1 MKRLLIANR
10 GEIARRVIR
19 SAHRMGIE
27 TVAVYSDADSSAL
40 HVAEATTAFALGGNA
55 SADSYLRIDRLLEA
69 ARATGADAVHPGYG
83 FLSENAGFAQSVLDA
98 GLTWVGPP
106 PAAIRALGNKA
117 SAKQLAQRL
126 GVACLPGYQ
135 GEDQTDARFATE
147 ARRIGYPVM
156 VKASAGGGGRG
167 MRLVGSAEHLS
178 AALQGARSEASS
190 SFGSAELLIER
201 ALLDPRHVEV
211 QVFADAHGHCIHL
224 GERDCSVQRRHQK
237 IIEESPSPAVDSAL
251 REAMGQCAVKLALAA
266 GYVGAG
272 TVEFLLEASPHP
284 NPLPDGEG
292 VRNNLSLP
300 DGEGVR
306 NNLPFPEGEGVRN
319 NLPLPDREGVKN
331 NLPLPLAGEGRGEG
345 ICEFFLMEMNT
356 RLQVEHPVTEL
367 LTGLDLVEWQL
378 RIARG
383 EPLPLTQEQVR
394 WQGHAIEVR
403 LCAEDENFAP
413 HSGLVRQFHAPE
425 GVRFD
430 HALRQGMA
438 VPPYY
443 DSMLGKIISHG
454 LDRAQAIARLR
465 AALAQTLVLGLPTN
479 RGFLDACLAHPQFVA
494 GEARIPFLANQAG
507 ALREQLQ
514 QQERRLLLPCVVALL
529 YMDAPATGTGL
540 PCPFA
545 RPAKVRWRD
554 QLLALSV
561 LELGPGLLRVESE
574 GRRHDVLW
582 TRQDAGLLRVTLDGL
597 RHQVAAVRLDDQRW
611 HLQCDGVELWLED
624 ASFEPAIQA
633 GGSRAT
639 DELRA
644 PFNGK
649 LIALPASA
657 GLSLRRG
664 EPLAVIESMKLE
676 HALCAPRD
684 LTVKTLSVQ
693 AGQQVATAQ
702 LLMTFEPA

>member
-40 HVAEATTAFALGGNA
+40 HVAEATTAFALGGNV

-135 GEDQTDARFATE
+135 GEDQTDARFAAE

-284 NPLPDGEG
+284 Y
-292 VRNNLSLP
+292 
-300 DGEGVR
+300 
-306 NNLPFPEGEGVRN
+306 
-319 NLPLPDREGVKN
+319 
-331 NLPLPLAGEGRGEG
+331 PLPLAGEGRGEG

-413 HSGLVRQFHAPE
+413 HSGLVRQFHAPD

-443 DSMLGKIISHG
+443 DSMLGKIIAHG
-454 LDRAQAIARLR
+454 QDRAQAIARLR

-514 QQERRLLLPCVVALL
+514 QRERRLLLPCVVALL
-529 YMDAPATGTGL
+529 YMNAPATGAGL